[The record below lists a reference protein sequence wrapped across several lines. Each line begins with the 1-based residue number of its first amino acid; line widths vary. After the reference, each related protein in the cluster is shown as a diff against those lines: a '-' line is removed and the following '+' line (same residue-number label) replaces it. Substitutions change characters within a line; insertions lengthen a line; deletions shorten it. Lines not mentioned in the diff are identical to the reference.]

1 MKADLEPGT
10 VTSRV
15 DEKIGRVIFA
25 HPKSNSLP
33 GQLLRSIA
41 AEIDTLGQR
50 SDVHVIVL
58 SSAGE
63 GAFCAGAS
71 FSELQSIQDERGGH
85 EFFLGFSHVILAI
98 RRCPKFVIAR
108 VHGKAVGGG
117 VGIASAADYTLATA
131 GASAKLSELAL
142 GIGPFVVGPAVERRI
157 GLSALAAMSIDFEWR
172 DSAWC
177 KAKGLY
183 HEVYPDV
190 ASLDAAVEALAKKL
204 ATSSV
209 PAMTALK
216 KVLWE
221 GTESW
226 ESLLPQ
232 RASISGQLVLSDFTK
247 EFLNRST
254 K

>member
-1 MKADLEPGT
+1 MKADLESGT
-10 VTSRV
+10 VCSRV
-15 DEKIGRVIFA
+15 DGGIGRVVFA

-33 GQLLRSIA
+33 GLLLRSIA

-58 SSAGE
+58 SSAGD

-71 FSELQSIQDERGGH
+71 FSELQSIKDQVGGR
-85 EFFLGFSHVILAI
+85 EFFLGFSHVILAL

-117 VGIASAADYTLATA
+117 VGIAAAADYTLAISSA
-131 GASAKLSELAL
+131 AAKLSELAL

-157 GLSALAAMSIDFEWR
+157 GLSAFSAMSIDFEWR
-172 DSAWC
+172 DAAWC
-177 KAKGLY
+177 KANGLY

-190 ASLDAAVEALAKKL
+190 AALDAAVEALAKKL

-232 RASISGQLVLSDFTK
+232 RASVSGELVLSDFTK
-247 EFLNRST
+247 EFLSRAT